1 MRVGVDDVIVAK
13 ARLSE
18 SERSKDQRYHNCE
31 RI

>member
-13 ARLSE
+13 ARLNE
-18 SERSKDQRYHNCE
+18 SEKSREQRYHNCE